1 MQGDRMNPSISRSG
15 LRTLTVPV
23 LAVMAVFSVLGGIW
37 LATVTGVYYVVVG
50 ALFLLV
56 AVQLYKRATGPLWV
70 YAALVLGSIVWSVWE
85 VGFNFWALAPRL
97 TFLALF
103 GLWLLVPAITRGMG
117 NLKWS
122 KLCLAATL
130 VLTLIVLSYSYIYQV

>member
-1 MQGDRMNPSISRSG
+1 MNPSISRSG

-70 YAALVLGSIVWSVWE
+70 YAALMFGSIVWSVWE

-97 TFLALF
+97 TFFALF
-103 GLWLLVPAITRGMG
+103 GLWLLVPAITRGMS

-122 KLCLAATL
+122 KLCLAITL